1 VRIKITP
8 EIRID
13 DRNISYNFVRASG
26 PGGQHVNKSATA
38 VQLRFDVANSSLPD
52 WMRERLAELA
62 GQKLTQ
68 DGELIIEAAGQRS
81 QVQNR
86 KEARRR
92 LMDLLRRAAKRPK
105 QRKKTKPPRSV
116 DERRLQ
122 DKHHRSRIKELRK
135 PPPER
140 RY

>member
-8 EIRID
+8 KIRID

-26 PGGQHVNKSATA
+26 PGGQHVNKAATA

-68 DGELIIEAAGQRS
+68 DGELIIEAAGERS
-81 QVQNR
+81 QARNR

-92 LMDLLRRAAKRPK
+92 LLDLLRRAAKRPK
-105 QRKKTKPPRSV
+105 KRKKTKPPRSV
-116 DERRLQ
+116 DERRLK